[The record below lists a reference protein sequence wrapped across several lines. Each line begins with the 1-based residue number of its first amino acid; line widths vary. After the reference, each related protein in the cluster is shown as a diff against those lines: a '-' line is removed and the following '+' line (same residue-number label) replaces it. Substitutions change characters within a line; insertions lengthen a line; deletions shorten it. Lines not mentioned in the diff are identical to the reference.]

1 MGTKESKFSIPD
13 PQGAIML
20 LQISVKDDKAELF
33 LQLVEELKSSMID
46 RFDIVSNDGTII
58 SDNTERELLKRSNE
72 LKQNR
77 IKSLSREEVFDG
89 IC

>member
-1 MGTKESKFSIPD
+1 
-13 PQGAIML
+13 ML

-33 LQLVEELKSSMID
+33 LQLVEELKSTMID

-58 SDNTERELLKRSNE
+58 SSDLFDEQELLNRSNK
-72 LKQNR
+72 LKHNR
-77 IKSLSREEVFDG
+77 VKSLSREEVFDG

>member
-1 MGTKESKFSIPD
+1 
-13 PQGAIML
+13 ML

-46 RFDIVSNDGTII
+46 RFDIVSKDGTII
-58 SDNTERELLKRSNE
+58 SGDIFDEQELLNRSSE

-77 IKSLSREEVFDG
+77 VKPLSREEVFDG

>member
-1 MGTKESKFSIPD
+1 
-13 PQGAIML
+13 ML

-58 SDNTERELLKRSNE
+58 SGDLFDEQELLNRSNE
-72 LKQNR
+72 LKQSR
-77 IKSLSREEVFDG
+77 VKPLSRKEVFDG
-89 IC
+89 ICWCFPSQV

>member
-1 MGTKESKFSIPD
+1 MI
-13 PQGAIML
+13 

-46 RFDIVSNDGTII
+46 RFDIVSKDGTII
-58 SDNTERELLKRSNE
+58 SDEILNEHELLKRSQE
-72 LKQNR
+72 LKTNMV
-77 IKSLSREEVFDG
+77 KTLSRQEVFDG

>member
-1 MGTKESKFSIPD
+1 
-13 PQGAIML
+13 ML

-33 LQLVEELKSSMID
+33 LQLVEELKGSMVD
-46 RFDIVSNDGTII
+46 RFDIVSKDGTII
-58 SDNTERELLKRSNE
+58 SGDMFDEQELLDRSSE

-77 IKSLSREEVFDG
+77 VKPLSREEVFDG

>member
-1 MGTKESKFSIPD
+1 
-13 PQGAIML
+13 ML

-46 RFDIVSNDGTII
+46 RFDIVSKDGTII
-58 SDNTERELLKRSNE
+58 SGDLFDEQELLNRSNE
-72 LKQNR
+72 LKQN
-77 IKSLSREEVFDG
+77 KVNPLSREEVFDG

>member
-1 MGTKESKFSIPD
+1 
-13 PQGAIML
+13 ML

-46 RFDIVSNDGTII
+46 RFDIVSKDGTII
-58 SDNTERELLKRSNE
+58 SSDIFDEQELLNRSNE

-77 IKSLSREEVFDG
+77 VKPLTREEVFDG
-89 IC
+89 ICWCLSSQV

>member
-1 MGTKESKFSIPD
+1 
-13 PQGAIML
+13 ML

-46 RFDIVSNDGTII
+46 RFDIVSKDGTII
-58 SDNTERELLKRSNE
+58 SDDYFDEKELLNRSNE

-77 IKSLSREEVFDG
+77 VKPLSRQEVFNG

>member
-1 MGTKESKFSIPD
+1 MV
-13 PQGAIML
+13 

-46 RFDIVSNDGTII
+46 RFDIVSKDGTII
-58 SDNTERELLKRSNE
+58 SDEILNEQELLKRSGE
-72 LKQNR
+72 
-77 IKSLSREEVFDG
+77 IKTNIVKPLSRQEVFDG

>member
-1 MGTKESKFSIPD
+1 
-13 PQGAIML
+13 ML

-46 RFDIVSNDGTII
+46 RFDIVSSDGTII
-58 SDNTERELLKRSNE
+58 SDNLFDENELLKRSKE
-72 LKQNR
+72 LKEN
-77 IKSLSREEVFDG
+77 IVKPLSRKEVFDG

>member
-1 MGTKESKFSIPD
+1 
-13 PQGAIML
+13 ML

-33 LQLVEELKSSMID
+33 LQLIEELKSSMID

-58 SDNTERELLKRSNE
+58 SSDVFDEQDLLNRSNDV
-72 LKQNR
+72 KHN
-77 IKSLSREEVFDG
+77 KVKPLSREEVFDG

>member
-1 MGTKESKFSIPD
+1 
-13 PQGAIML
+13 ML

-46 RFDIVSNDGTII
+46 RFDIVSKDGTII
-58 SDNTERELLKRSNE
+58 SGDFFDEKELLNRSND
-72 LKQNR
+72 LKSKK
-77 IKSLSREEVFDG
+77 IKPLSRTEVFDG

>member
-1 MGTKESKFSIPD
+1 
-13 PQGAIML
+13 ML

-46 RFDIVSNDGTII
+46 RFDIVSKDGTIL
-58 SDNTERELLKRSNE
+58 SDNLFDEQEILKRSNE
-72 LKQNR
+72 LKHN
-77 IKSLSREEVFDG
+77 KVKPLSREEVFDG